1 MLSKEV
7 EGQTSKEV
15 GKEEEFSYDINLKV
29 PDDLEEFENLT
40 VIDEID
46 SRLTIQQVKV
56 VVDNEVESIP
66 SDLDGQK
73 VSVEFLGDQL
83 KNLVGKTVTV

>member
-1 MLSKEV
+1 M

>member
-1 MLSKEV
+1 M

-56 VVDNEVESIP
+56 VVDNEVESIT

>member
-1 MLSKEV
+1 V

-56 VVDNEVESIP
+56 VVDNEVESIT

>member
-1 MLSKEV
+1 M

-73 VSVEFLGDQL
+73 VQSNF
-83 KNLVGKTVTV
+83 

>member
-1 MLSKEV
+1 M

-73 VSVEFLGDQL
+73 VQSNFQGI
-83 KNLVGKTVTV
+83 NSSI